1 MELRLDSG
9 RVTFNK
15 KVTTKGNNGQPKIL
29 LQEVLSCW
37 FSYKFQSLRE
47 RKDDIGNKLED
58 TTDIY
63 IRQQQKEAILN
74 NYVAEIGG
82 TKYEIIAIAPD
93 RTYKTYM
100 AISLKEVK

>member
-37 FSYKFQSLRE
+37 FSYKFQTLRE
-47 RKDDIGNKLED
+47 RKDNIGSKLED

-63 IRQQQKEAILN
+63 IRQQQKAPIFN
-74 NYVAEIGG
+74 DYMAEINGID
-82 TKYEIIAIAPD
+82 YEIVAIQPD
-93 RTYKTYM
+93 VTYKNYM
-100 AISLKEVK
+100 AISLREVK